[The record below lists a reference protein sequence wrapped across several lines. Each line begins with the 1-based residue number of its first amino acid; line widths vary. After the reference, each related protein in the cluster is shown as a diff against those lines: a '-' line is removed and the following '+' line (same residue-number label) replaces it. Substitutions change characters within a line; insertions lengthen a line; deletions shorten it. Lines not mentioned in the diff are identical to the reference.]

1 MGSTCVMARLRSK
14 WFRFGVGR
22 GVCLLIGVIFSRPSE
37 WVISE
42 ESKPVQEQLWR
53 ELTAKLE
60 GIHPGIL
67 GNL

>member
-1 MGSTCVMARLRSK
+1 M
-14 WFRFGVGR
+14 
-22 GVCLLIGVIFSRPSE
+22 LINSRPSE

-60 GIHPGIL
+60 GIHPGIMV
-67 GNL
+67 NL